1 MMVGRRSRLGGLAR
15 DLGQWGPARRALG
28 LPIFQFLAV
37 LPAAAMVG
45 VVLASSAFGLQHPG
59 LNFGLVAT
67 WLVWWG
73 TLLLSVGVFGRLWC
87 LACPLGAAGEWLQR
101 LSLWWRSPRTA
112 GLNRPW
118 PRRLRTMWPATGL
131 FVLFVFLDSGYG
143 MSNSPRM
150 TAALVVLIALA
161 AAWISLIFE
170 RRAFCRWVCPLTSFI
185 GLGALASMFELR
197 RRDPGTCG
205 ACSTKDCFRGNE
217 RRWGCPMSE
226 YPGGGMDSN
235 LYCIL
240 CTECLKSCPRE
251 NIVIRF
257 RAPGRDL
264 WAMKRPRIDG
274 AFSAAVIVGVATVV
288 PLLVVGFLPALRHL
302 LSRVLPAGSP
312 PNDPPRLLAAGLLF
326 AAGIAVTAGLVYGG
340 SALGRLA
347 TLPGG
352 ATTRAVFTSYAYAL
366 IPIGLSKLMADLLH
380 HALAT
385 WGTLADVTRAL
396 FADFPLNRVMPER
409 VTALHALGPIPV
421 YAAQVALLLVGL
433 GWTLAAMQRV
443 SERLYT
449 DREGALASFVPMAG
463 VALILSLVSVWT
475 LGIGLL

>member
-1 MMVGRRSRLGGLAR
+1 MIVGGRIRLVGLAR
-15 DLGQWGPARRALG
+15 DLGQWGPARRAFG
-28 LPIFQFLAV
+28 LPIFQFLTV
-37 LPAAAMVG
+37 LPTAAMVG

-67 WLVWWG
+67 WLLWWG
-73 TLLLSVGVFGRLWC
+73 ALLLSIGVFGRAWC
-87 LACPLGAAGEWLQR
+87 LVCPLGAAAEWLQR
-101 LSLWWRSPRTA
+101 LSLWWRSPYTA
-112 GLNRPW
+112 GLNLPW
-118 PRRLRTMWPATGL
+118 PRRLRTMWPTTGL
-131 FVLFVFLDSGYG
+131 YVLFVFLDSGYG

-161 AAWISLIFE
+161 AAWVSLIFE

-197 RRDPGTCG
+197 RRDSGTCG

-217 RRWGCPMSE
+217 HRWGCPMGE

-240 CTECLKSCPRE
+240 CTECLKSCPRG

-257 RAPGRDL
+257 RTPGRDL
-264 WAMKRPRIDG
+264 WAMRRPRVDG
-274 AFSAAVIVGVATVV
+274 ALSAAVIVGVATVV
-288 PLLVVGFLPALRHL
+288 PLLVVVFLPALRHL
-302 LSRVLPAGSP
+302 LLRVVPAGSP
-312 PNDPPRLLAAGLLF
+312 PNDPPRLLAAALLF
-326 AAGIAVTAGLVYGG
+326 AAGIAVSAGLVYGG

-347 TLPGG
+347 ALPS
-352 ATTRAVFTSYAYAL
+352 ATTARAVFARYAYAL
-366 IPIGLSKLMADLLH
+366 VPIGLSKLMADLLD

-385 WGTLADVTRAL
+385 LGALPDVTRAL
-396 FADFPLNRVMPER
+396 LLDFPLNRVMPER
-409 VTALHALGPIPV
+409 ITPVSLLGPIAV

-433 GWTLAAMQRV
+433 VWTLSAMRRI
-443 SERLYT
+443 SENLHA
-449 DREGALASFVPMAG
+449 DREAALASFVPMAG

>member
-1 MMVGRRSRLGGLAR
+1 MIVGRSRLVRLAR

-28 LPIFQFLAV
+28 LPIFQFLTV

-45 VVLASSAFGLQHPG
+45 VVLASSAFGLEHPG

-67 WLVWWG
+67 WLLWWG
-73 TLLLSVGVFGRLWC
+73 ALLLSIGVFGRAWC
-87 LACPLGAAGEWLQR
+87 LVCPLGAAAEWLQR
-101 LSLWWRSPRTA
+101 LSLWWRSPYTA
-112 GLNRPW
+112 GLDLPW

-131 FVLFVFLDSGYG
+131 YVLFVFLDSGYG

-161 AAWISLIFE
+161 AAWVSLIFE

-197 RRDPGTCG
+197 RRDPGTCS

-217 RRWGCPMSE
+217 RRWGCPMGE

-240 CTECLKSCPRE
+240 CTECLKSCPRS
-251 NIVIRF
+251 NIVVRF
-257 RAPGRDL
+257 RTPGRDL
-264 WAMKRPRIDG
+264 WAMRRPRIDG
-274 AFSAAVIVGVATVV
+274 AWSAAVIVGVVTVV
-288 PLLVVGFLPALRHL
+288 PLLVVVFLPALRHL
-302 LSRVLPAGSP
+302 LSRVVPAGSP
-312 PNDPPRLLAAGLLF
+312 PNDPPRLLAAALLF
-326 AAGIAVTAGLVYGG
+326 AAGIAVTTGLVYGG

-347 TLPGG
+347 ALPSG
-352 ATTRAVFTSYAYAL
+352 TTARTVFTRYAYAL
-366 IPIGLSKLMADLLH
+366 VPIGLSKLMADLLD

-385 WGTLADVTRAL
+385 WGALPDVTRAL
-396 FADFPLNRVMPER
+396 LLDFPLNRVMPER
-409 VTALHALGPIPV
+409 MTAVSPLGPIAV

-433 GWTLAAMQRV
+433 VWTLCAMRRV
-443 SERLYT
+443 SDNLFI
-449 DREGALASFVPMAG
+449 DREAALASFVPMAG